1 MSATSLQT
9 PVSPDAMRG
18 RARLAG
24 VLYVITFVSIPTLW
38 LYEPAKDHA
47 DFVLGAG
54 SSSGVMAGALSEV
67 IVGLAGTATAV
78 VLFPLL
84 RRQSESAALGV
95 VAARIIET
103 ALILTGVVSMLT
115 LISLRD
121 DVAGTAG
128 ADRASLVT
136 AGHTEVAVYNSTFLL
151 SQALMPV
158 IVDALLG
165 YLLYRS
171 RLVPRILAIAALV
184 GAPLLLAN
192 DIALFFGAY
201 DKGSALDGLATLPIG
216 VFELAFGIWLIVKG
230 FNPASHLFAEPDRA
244 VDTWPRIPTPRT
256 SGERDEQG
264 ADVAEGI
271 AGPPAR
277 GISR

>member
-1 MSATSLQT
+1 
-9 PVSPDAMRG
+9 MRG
-18 RARLAG
+18 RARTAG
-24 VLYVITFVSIPTLW
+24 VLYVITFVSVPTLW
-38 LYEPAKDHA
+38 LYKPAKDHA

-54 SSSGVMAGALSEV
+54 STSGVMAGALSEV

-78 VLFPLL
+78 VLFPVLK
-84 RRQSESAALGV
+84 RQSESAALGV
-95 VAARIIET
+95 LTARVIET
-103 ALILTGVVSMLT
+103 ALIFTGVVSLLT
-115 LISLRD
+115 LITLRT

-128 ADRASLVT
+128 VDRASLIT
-136 AGHTEVAVYNSTFLL
+136 AGHTQIAVYNATFLL

-171 RLVPRILAIAALV
+171 RLVPRILPIVALI

-201 DKGSALDGLATLPIG
+201 DKGSALDGLATIPIG

-230 FNPASHLFAEPDRA
+230 FNPTSPLFARPDDDIDSSA
-244 VDTWPRIPTPRT
+244 PIPAPRS
-256 SGERDEQG
+256 SGQPAGRE
-264 ADVAEGI
+264 AEV
-271 AGPPAR
+271 
-277 GISR
+277 S

>member
-1 MSATSLQT
+1 MTTTAPTRPAT
-9 PVSPDAMRG
+9 PSPATDPMRG

-38 LYEPAKDHA
+38 LYRPAKDHA

-54 SSSGVMAGALSEV
+54 STSGVMAGAFSEV

-78 VLFPLL
+78 VLFPVLK
-84 RRQSESAALGV
+84 RQSESAALGV
-95 VAARIIET
+95 VTARVIET
-103 ALILTGVVSMLT
+103 ALILTGVVSLLT
-115 LISLRD
+115 LITLRT

-128 ADRASLVT
+128 VDRASLIT
-136 AGHTEVAVYNSTFLL
+136 AGHAQVAVYNSTFLL

-171 RLVPRILAIAALV
+171 RLVPRILPIVALI

-192 DIALFFGAY
+192 DIAIFFGAY

-216 VFELAFGIWLIVKG
+216 AFELAFGIWLIVKG
-230 FNPASHLFAEPDRA
+230 FNPSSPLFAQPDA
-244 VDTWPRIPTPRT
+244 DSGVAAAIPTQRT
-256 SGERDEQG
+256 SAQLDGRSAKVG
-264 ADVAEGI
+264 
-271 AGPPAR
+271 
-277 GISR
+277 

>member
-1 MSATSLQT
+1 MTATAGT
-9 PVSPDAMRG
+9 PALAQAPPKPSRG

-38 LYEPAKDHA
+38 LYKPVKDHA

-54 SSSGVMAGALSEV
+54 STSGVMAGALSEV

-78 VLFPLL
+78 VLFPVLK
-84 RRQSESAALGV
+84 RQSESAALGV
-95 VAARIIET
+95 VTARVIET
-103 ALILTGVVSMLT
+103 ALIFTGVVSLLT
-115 LISLRD
+115 LITLRN

-128 ADRASLVT
+128 AERASLIT
-136 AGHTEVAVYNSTFLL
+136 AGHTQVAVYNSTFLL

-158 IVDALLG
+158 IVDLLLG

-171 RLVPRILAIAALV
+171 RLVPRILPIVAFV

-192 DIALFFGAY
+192 DIAVFFGVYA
-201 DKGSALDGLATLPIG
+201 KGSALDGVAALPIA

-230 FNPASHLFAEPDRA
+230 FNPSSPLFTKPTTGVDRSA
-244 VDTWPRIPTPRT
+244 PVPSPRT
-256 SGERDEQG
+256 SGERLTERDAQ
-264 ADVAEGI
+264 V
-271 AGPPAR
+271 
-277 GISR
+277 S

>member
-1 MSATSLQT
+1 
-9 PVSPDAMRG
+9 MRG

-38 LYEPAKDHA
+38 LYKPAKDHA

-54 SSSGVMAGALSEV
+54 STSGVMVGALSEV

-78 VLFPLL
+78 VLFPVLK
-84 RRQSESAALGV
+84 RQNESAALGV
-95 VAARIIET
+95 VTARVIET
-103 ALILTGVVSMLT
+103 ALILTGVVSLLT
-115 LISLRD
+115 LITLRN
-121 DVAGTAG
+121 DVAGAAG
-128 ADRASLVT
+128 ADRASLIT
-136 AGHTEVAVYNSTFLL
+136 AGHTQVAVYNSTFLL

-171 RLVPRILAIAALV
+171 RLVPRILPIVALV

-192 DIALFFGAY
+192 DIAVFFGVYA
-201 DKGSALDGLATLPIG
+201 KGSALDGVATIPIA

-230 FNPASHLFAEPDRA
+230 FNPASPLFA
-244 VDTWPRIPTPRT
+244 TPTTGVEISARVLSPRT
-256 SGERDEQG
+256 SGERQEEQE
-264 ADVAEGI
+264 AQV
-271 AGPPAR
+271 
-277 GISR
+277 S

>member
-1 MSATSLQT
+1 
-9 PVSPDAMRG
+9 MRG

-38 LYEPAKDHA
+38 LYKPAKDHA

-54 SSSGVMAGALSEV
+54 STSGVMAGALSEV
-67 IVGLAGTATAV
+67 IVALAGTATAV
-78 VLFPLL
+78 VLFPVLK
-84 RRQSESAALGV
+84 RQSESAALGV
-95 VAARIIET
+95 VTARVIET
-103 ALILTGVVSMLT
+103 ALIFTGVISLLT
-115 LISLRD
+115 LITLRN

-128 ADRASLVT
+128 ADRASLIT
-136 AGHTEVAVYNSTFLL
+136 AGHTQVAVYNSTFLL

-171 RLVPRILAIAALV
+171 RLVPRILPIVALI

-192 DIALFFGAY
+192 DLAIFFGAY

-216 VFELAFGIWLIVKG
+216 AFELAFGIWLIVKG
-230 FNPASHLFAEPDRA
+230 FNPASPLLARPKT
-244 VDTWPRIPTPRT
+244 DTGVPAPIPSPRSDTT
-256 SGERDEQG
+256 QLDERG
-264 ADVAEGI
+264 AKVN
-271 AGPPAR
+271 
-277 GISR
+277 

>member
-1 MSATSLQT
+1 MSAILHPLAATT
-9 PVSPDAMRG
+9 VVSDPMRR

-38 LYEPAKDHA
+38 LYKPAKDHA

-54 SSSGVMAGALSEV
+54 SSSGVLAGMFLEV

-78 VLFPLL
+78 VLFPVL
-84 RRQSESAALGV
+84 RRQSEIAALGV
-95 VAARIIET
+95 VAARVIET
-103 ALILTGVVSMLT
+103 ALIFTGVVSLLT
-115 LISLRD
+115 LMTLRN

-128 ADRASLVT
+128 VDQASLIT
-136 AGHTEVAVYNSTFLL
+136 AAHAQVAVYNSTFLL

-171 RLVPRILAIAALV
+171 RLVPRTLPIVALI

-192 DIALFFGAY
+192 DIAVFFGAY
-201 DKGSALDGLATLPIG
+201 AKGSALDGVASLPIAA
-216 VFELAFGIWLIVKG
+216 FELAFGIWLIVKG
-230 FNPASHLFAEPDRA
+230 FDRLSPLFARPDTGTGA
-244 VDTWPRIPTPRT
+244 PTLMPSQRINGQLDGR
-256 SGERDEQG
+256 G
-264 ADVAEGI
+264 AKVT
-271 AGPPAR
+271 
-277 GISR
+277 

>member
-1 MSATSLQT
+1 MSATTHPT
-9 PVSPDAMRG
+9 PEATPATPDAMRG

-38 LYEPAKDHA
+38 LYKPAKDHA

-54 SSSGVMAGALSEV
+54 STSGVMAGALSEV

-78 VLFPLL
+78 VLFPVLK
-84 RRQSESAALGV
+84 RQSESAALGV
-95 VAARIIET
+95 VTARVIET
-103 ALILTGVVSMLT
+103 ALIFTGVVSLLT
-115 LISLRD
+115 LITLRN

-128 ADRASLVT
+128 ADRASLIT
-136 AGHTEVAVYNSTFLL
+136 AGHTQIAVYNSTFLL

-171 RLVPRILAIAALV
+171 RLVPRVLPIVALI

-192 DIALFFGAY
+192 DLAIFFGAY

-216 VFELAFGIWLIVKG
+216 AFELAFGIWLIVKG
-230 FNPASHLFAEPDRA
+230 FNPASPLFAQPTRD
-244 VDTWPRIPTPRT
+244 VDTPVLIPSPRT
-256 SGERDEQG
+256 SGQPDGRE
-264 ADVAEGI
+264 AKV
-271 AGPPAR
+271 
-277 GISR
+277 S